1 MTMQNIK
8 RFAIFA
14 LLAFATLSS
23 KAQGNIND
31 IYIAQ
36 YWNMAVEQM
45 QKYRIPASITLA
57 QGIIETS
64 AGRSML
70 CTKAN
75 NHFGIKCSNGW
86 TGPYMLANDD
96 RPNEKFRA
104 YKSARE
110 SSEDHSKFLTQNP
123 RYFFL
128 FKLNPNDYRGWAY
141 GLKSAGYAT
150 NPRYAD
156 MLIGLIED
164 YQLYRF
170 DDSHAINPRQVQR
183 IEQRQEHRVY
193 FNNDN
198 YYVIARAGDTFK
210 SISKETGVSRRKIM
224 KFNELEKGYTLREG
238 DVVYLEKKKKHAERS
253 YKGKLITVS
262 AGESFYS
269 ISQRF
274 GIQLKYLY
282 KMNNLSPDAEIYA
295 GQELFVYR

>member
-1 MTMQNIK
+1 MQVINKFTLSSIL
-8 RFAIFA
+8 
-14 LLAFATLSS
+14 LLATFSS
-23 KAQGNIND
+23 KAQINVND
-31 IYIAQ
+31 AYIAQ

-70 CTKAN
+70 CKKAN

-86 TGPYMLANDD
+86 NGPYMLANDD
-96 RPNEKFRA
+96 RPNERFRA

-110 SSEDHSKFLTQNP
+110 SYEDHSKFLTQNP

-128 FKLNPNDYRGWAY
+128 FKLSPQDYKGWAY

-170 DDSHAINPRQVQR
+170 DDSRDINPKQIQR
-183 IEQRQEHRVY
+183 IEQKQEHRVY

-224 KFNELEKGYTLREG
+224 KYNELDKGYTLKVG

-253 YKGKLITVS
+253 YKGKLIVVS
-262 AGESFYS
+262 AGESYYS

-282 KMNNLSPDAEIYA
+282 KMNNLTPDADIYA

>member
-110 SSEDHSKFLTQNP
+110 SYEDHSKFLTQNP

-128 FKLNPNDYRGWAY
+128 FKLNPKDYRGWAY

-183 IEQRQEHRVY
+183 IEQ
-193 FNNDN
+193 
-198 YYVIARAGDTFK
+198 
-210 SISKETGVSRRKIM
+210 
-224 KFNELEKGYTLREG
+224 FNELEKGYTLREG

>member
-1 MTMQNIK
+1 MQAIK
-8 RFAIFA
+8 KFTISLA
-14 LLAFATLSS
+14 LLLAAFSS
-23 KAQGNIND
+23 KAQINVND
-31 IYIAQ
+31 AYIAQ

-70 CTKAN
+70 CIKAN

-86 TGPYMLANDD
+86 NGPYMLANDD
-96 RPNEKFRA
+96 RPNERFRA

-110 SSEDHSKFLTQNP
+110 SYEDHSKFLTQNP

-128 FKLNPNDYRGWAY
+128 FKLSPQDYKGWAY

-170 DDSHAINPRQVQR
+170 DDARDINPKQIQR
-183 IEQRQEHRVY
+183 IEQKQEHRVY

-224 KFNELEKGYTLREG
+224 KYNELDKGYTLKEG

-262 AGESFYS
+262 AGESYYS

-282 KMNNLSPDAEIYA
+282 KMNNLAPDANIYA

>member
-110 SSEDHSKFLTQNP
+110 SYEDHSKFLTQNP

-128 FKLNPNDYRGWAY
+128 FKLNPKDYRGWAY

-170 DDSHAINPRQVQR
+170 DDSHAINPRQVHR

>member
-1 MTMQNIK
+1 MFMLA
-8 RFAIFA
+8 AI
-14 LLAFATLSS
+14 TTV
-23 KAQGNIND
+23 AQVNVND
-31 IYIAQ
+31 VYIAQ

-86 TGPYMLANDD
+86 NGPYMLADDD
-96 RPNEKFRA
+96 RPNERFRA
-104 YKSARE
+104 YKSAKE
-110 SSEDHSKFLTQNP
+110 SYEDHSRFLTRNP

-128 FKLNPNDYRGWAY
+128 FKLSPNDYKGWAY

-170 DDSHAINPRQVQR
+170 DESEDINTRQIQR
-183 IEQRQEHRVY
+183 IVQKHEHKVY

-198 YYVIARAGDTFK
+198 YYVVARAGDTFK
-210 SISKETGVSRRKIM
+210 SISKETGVSRRKII
-224 KFNELEKGYTLREG
+224 KYNELDKDYILKEG
-238 DVVYLEKKKKHAERS
+238 DVLYLEKKKKRAERS

-262 AGESFYS
+262 VGDSYYS

-274 GIQLKYLY
+274 GIQVKSLY
-282 KMNNLSPDAEIYA
+282 KMNNLTPDAGIYA
-295 GQELFVYR
+295 GQELFVNR

>member
-1 MTMQNIK
+1 MQVIK
-8 RFAIFA
+8 KFTISSI
-14 LLAFATLSS
+14 LVLAAFSS
-23 KAQGNIND
+23 KAQINVND
-31 IYIAQ
+31 AYIAQ

-86 TGPYMLANDD
+86 NGPYMLANDD
-96 RPNEKFRA
+96 RPNERFRA

-110 SSEDHSKFLTQNP
+110 SYEDHSKFLTQNP

-128 FKLNPNDYRGWAY
+128 FKLSPKDYKGWAY

-170 DDSHAINPRQVQR
+170 DDARDINPRQIQR
-183 IEQRQEHRVY
+183 IEQKQEHRVY

-224 KFNELEKGYTLREG
+224 KFNELDKGYTLKEG

-262 AGESFYS
+262 PGESFYS

-282 KMNNLSPDAEIYA
+282 KMNNLTPDADIYA

>member
-110 SSEDHSKFLTQNP
+110 SYEDHSKFLTQNP

-128 FKLNPNDYRGWAY
+128 FKLNPKDYRGWAY

-198 YYVIARAGDTFK
+198 YYVIARAAFLQRQTHNCLRRRIFLFHITAFRN
-210 SISKETGVSRRKIM
+210 SIE
-224 KFNELEKGYTLREG
+224 
-238 DVVYLEKKKKHAERS
+238 
-253 YKGKLITVS
+253 
-262 AGESFYS
+262 
-269 ISQRF
+269 IS
-274 GIQLKYLY
+274 
-282 KMNNLSPDAEIYA
+282 
-295 GQELFVYR
+295 V